1 MSPLPMSDARAARLA
16 VAIFDLHPRPG
27 SPLYAVHW
35 TIAAFVATV
44 AAAFAGYVAGLGA
57 GADLL
62 RCAS

>member
-16 VAIFDLHPRPG
+16 AAIFDLHPRPG

-35 TIAAFVATV
+35 TVAALLALAAAAFV
-44 AAAFAGYVAGLGA
+44 GYVAGLGA

-62 RCAS
+62 RCVS